1 MMYKSFELED
11 FRERNSRACRLML
24 YIHLAAEDFYIS
36 GFSYIIGSLYTN
48 SQLLIAS
55 SFGKKTYNKVS
66 VRIAIQRNITLIYN
80 TNVIFLLMF
89 SSGFI
94 KGGYFCLLYRFALGA
109 PVFYEVQKKLLL
121 K

>member
-1 MMYKSFELED
+1 MLFKFFEVED

-36 GFSYIIGSLYTN
+36 GFSYIIGSFYTN

-66 VRIAIQRNITLIYN
+66 VRIAIQRNITLI
-80 TNVIFLLMF
+80 
-89 SSGFI
+89 